1 MSSSQQY
8 RRYRGLWMANQV
20 MENLHRHL
28 YRFMIIDLLLVILIL
43 SGVLASVPYYI
54 LTILLLPVFAA
65 ISFKNKRK
73 NGDKLGMMLLFI
85 LSITFL
91 LVGLQDLAGDSN
103 AQMIQ
108 GILLV
113 MLSVSTFRRIRTIR
127 DPIYKNWYGNLEQKN
142 IQSQSQLEEGE
153 VLATCP
159 SCLTLLAVIPG
170 KLSEDD
176 KCPHCDGKLV
186 N

>member
-8 RRYRGLWMANQV
+8 RRYRGLWMSNKV

-43 SGVLASVPYYI
+43 STLLASVPYYF
-54 LTILLLPVFAA
+54 LTILLLPIFAA

-73 NGDKLGMMLLFI
+73 NGDKLGIALLLI
-85 LSITFL
+85 LSVTFL
-91 LVGLQDLAGDSN
+91 LVGLQELAGESTV
-103 AQMIQ
+103 QTIQ
-108 GILLV
+108 GFLLL
-113 MLSVSTFRRIRTIR
+113 MLSISTFRRIRTTR
-127 DPIYKNWYGNLEQKN
+127 DPIYKNWYGNTVQKN
-142 IQSQSQLEEGE
+142 TTTENQLEEGE